1 MHSSSSRVRRTALA
15 LLRAMALGA
24 PLAAP
29 AHAVEFS
36 TSGFATLAV
45 GRTSGP
51 CTASGLASSI
61 SDDCTRYVADWSHKG
76 VYEGSWSAKQ
86 ESRLGLQSTA
96 KFNAQFSA
104 TGQVVSRAL
113 PDQHASLEW
122 LYLTYQPTAEWTI
135 QVGRKRLPLY
145 YYSDFQDVGY
155 AYNTVRPSPDV
166 YGWDLVNYNGLS
178 VSRTVMLGDWSVR
191 TEGVAGQEQADN
203 NKMLQIY
210 LDSPQKVEWRDIFS
224 VNTEFSRDW
233 FTGRLSYTQLR
244 HKDTDT
250 GMGFVFAE
258 GGAPH
263 RLVGMALNA
272 DVGDWIIRSEFGTAK
287 RESIN
292 LAAGFYLAN
301 VGYRMGDVT
310 FTGGTSVW
318 DESLL
323 NSGALNNRHRVN
335 TAAVRYEV
343 HKGGALKLQLD
354 RLREQTS
361 GGPLHGNARVIT
373 ATYDVTF

>member
-1 MHSSSSRVRRTALA
+1 
-15 LLRAMALGA
+15 
-24 PLAAP
+24 
-29 AHAVEFS
+29 
-36 TSGFATLAV
+36 
-45 GRTSGP
+45 
-51 CTASGLASSI
+51 
-61 SDDCTRYVADWSHKG
+61 
-76 VYEGSWSAKQ
+76 
-86 ESRLGLQSTA
+86 
-96 KFNAQFSA
+96 
-104 TGQVVSRAL
+104 VSRAL

-122 LYLTYQPTAEWTI
+122 LYLTYQPSPEWTI

-178 VSRTVMLGDWSVR
+178 VSRTMLLGDWSVR
-191 TEGVAGQEQADN
+191 TEAVAGQEQSNDT
-203 NKMLQIY
+203 KMLQIFFAG
-210 LDSPQKVEWRDIFS
+210 PQKVEWRDIFS

-244 HKDTDT
+244 HKDTDLDSGT
-250 GMGFVFAE
+250 VIAD
-258 GGAPH
+258 GGATQ
-263 RLVGMALNA
+263 RLLGMALNA
-272 DVGDWIIRSEFGTAK
+272 DIGDWIVRSEFGTAE

-292 LAAGFYLAN
+292 MDARFYLAN
-301 VGYRMGDVT
+301 IGYRVGDFT
-310 FTGGTSVW
+310 YTGGTSYW
-318 DESLL
+318 DERFYATGS
-323 NSGALNNRHRVN
+323 LNNRHRVL

-361 GGPLHGNARVIT
+361 GGPLLGNARVIT

>member
-1 MHSSSSRVRRTALA
+1 MHSSSSHFCRTALD
-15 LLRAMALGA
+15 LLRVMALGA
-24 PLAAP
+24 PLAVP

-45 GRTSGP
+45 GRTNGS
-51 CTASGLASSI
+51 CSASGLVASI
-61 SDDCTRYVADWSHKG
+61 SDDCTRYIADWSHNG
-76 VYEGSWSAKQ
+76 VYEASWSAKP
-86 ESRLGLQSTA
+86 ESRVGLQGTA

-113 PDQHASLEW
+113 PDQHANLEW
-122 LYLTYQPTAEWTI
+122 LYLTYQPTNEWTI
-135 QVGRKRLPLY
+135 QIGRKRLPLY

-166 YGWDLVNYNGLS
+166 YGWDVVNYNGLS
-178 VSRTVMLGDWSVR
+178 VSRTMMLGDWSVR
-191 TEGVAGQEQADN
+191 TEAMAGQEKSDD
-203 NKMLQIY
+203 NKMLQIFFAG
-210 LDSPQKVEWRDIFS
+210 PQKVEWRDIFS
-224 VNTEFSRDW
+224 VNTEFSRAW
-233 FTGRLSYTQLR
+233 FTGRLSYTQFR

-250 GMGFVFAE
+250 DSGTVVVE
-258 GGAPH
+258 GGAPQ
-263 RLVGMALNA
+263 RLLGLALNA

-292 LAAGFYLAN
+292 MDARFYLAN
-301 VGYRMGDVT
+301 VGYRVGDFT
-310 FTGGTSVW
+310 YTGGTSYW
-318 DESLL
+318 DERFYATGTL
-323 NSGALNNRHRVN
+323 NDRHRVL

-361 GGPLHGNARVIT
+361 AGPLLGDARVIT